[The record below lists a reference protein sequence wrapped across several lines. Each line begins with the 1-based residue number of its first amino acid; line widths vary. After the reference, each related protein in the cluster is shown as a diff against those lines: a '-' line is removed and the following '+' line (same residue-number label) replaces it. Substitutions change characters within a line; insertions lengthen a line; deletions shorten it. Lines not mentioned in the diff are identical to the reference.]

1 MKRAILL
8 LGLLFCIAGYSQQK
22 LKKADK
28 LFAGLAYVDAAKA
41 YEDYLEDEQQPGA
54 QTIKNAADAYY
65 FTGDMDGALLWYT
78 RLHEMAGTSMDDLYF
93 NRYIQ
98 SLRAKE
104 QYRKADQLLR
114 ERLERKGDKMLIT
127 RFNRQKKHLD
137 SLNATEP
144 LYAITNLA
152 INTDKADFGTAFYG
166 DRIVYSSSKDTG
178 GKTYSWNEQP
188 FLDLYVA
195 ERNAADGSFANEMKF
210 IPDEQT
216 RYHNA
221 TLTFTPDLETVYYS
235 ANNVNKNDRL
245 DNSKSGT
252 NNIEII
258 RGTIKDGKLSGS
270 KGVPINIKEYSVGHL
285 SLSPNGKWF
294 FFVTDMPGGYG

>member
-104 QYRKADQLLR
+104 QYGKADQLLR

-127 RFNRQKKHLD
+127 RFNRQKKHL
-137 SLNATEP
+137 
-144 LYAITNLA
+144 
-152 INTDKADFGTAFYG
+152 
-166 DRIVYSSSKDTG
+166 R
-178 GKTYSWNEQP
+178 
-188 FLDLYVA
+188 
-195 ERNAADGSFANEMKF
+195 
-210 IPDEQT
+210 
-216 RYHNA
+216 HH
-221 TLTFTPDLETVYYS
+221 FTP
-235 ANNVNKNDRL
+235 RC
-245 DNSKSGT
+245 
-252 NNIEII
+252 
-258 RGTIKDGKLSGS
+258 R
-270 KGVPINIKEYSVGHL
+270 
-285 SLSPNGKWF
+285 
-294 FFVTDMPGGYG
+294 